1 MSISDSL
8 FGKKLSVINL
18 GLQSFAEAVT
28 AQGVQA
34 TQVEWKPPAGG
45 DPAALALL
53 DALARPEIRRRIEA
67 ANLKAAGLIIGAQ
80 PVLVDILPAREAI
93 PGMKKNLILHAGP
106 PVSWDRMCG
115 PVQGAVTGA
124 LIYEGMAGSVAEAK
138 RLAASGKIEFSPC
151 HHHQAVGPM
160 AGVVSWSMYVYVVKN
175 QAAGNTAFCTLNE
188 GLGKVLR
195 FGAYGEDV
203 IKRLK
208 WMETV
213 LAPGLQKAVRKSGGL
228 SVKDLTARAL
238 MMGDECHNR
247 NVAATSLFI
256 REIVPHLLASGL
268 DPETIRQIVLF
279 ISANDHTF
287 LNLSMAACKASTDP
301 LLGLKDSS
309 VVSAMARNGTEIGIR
324 IAALKDRWFTA
335 PAGMP
340 KGLYFPGFSE
350 ADSNPDLGDSTVSE
364 VAGIGGSAM
373 AAAPAIVKF
382 VGGSAS
388 DAIRFTKEMYD
399 ITTAEH
405 STYLIPGLDFRG
417 TPVGIDIRKV
427 VELNL
432 PPFINTG
439 IAHKDPG
446 VGQIGAGLLRAP
458 MECFRE
464 ALAAFAQMF

>member
-1 MSISDSL
+1 MTVSKSL
-8 FGKKLSVINL
+8 FNQKISVINL
-18 GLQSFAEAVT
+18 GLETFAESVR
-28 AQGVQA
+28 AQGVEA
-34 TQVEWKPPAGG
+34 TQVDWKPPAGG
-45 DPAALALL
+45 DPETIAIL
-53 DALARPEIRRRIEA
+53 DSLNRPEIRKRIEA
-67 ANLKAAGLIIGAQ
+67 ANTQAAGLIIGAQ
-80 PVLVDILPAREAI
+80 PVLIDILPAKEAI

-106 PVSWDRMCG
+106 PVSWERMCG
-115 PVQGAVTGA
+115 PVQGAVMGA

-138 RLAASGKIEFSPC
+138 QLAANGKIEFAPC

-160 AGVVSWSMYVYVVKN
+160 AGVVSSSMYVYVVKN
-175 QAAGNTAFCTLNE
+175 QSAGNTAFCTLNE

-195 FGAYGEDV
+195 FGAYSEDV

-213 LAPGLQKAVRKSGGL
+213 LAPALKKAVKKSGGIN
-228 SVKDLTARAL
+228 VKDLTARAL

-256 REIVPHLLASGL
+256 REIVPHLLAT
-268 DPETIRQIVLF
+268 DIDKETIRQVILF
-279 ISANDHTF
+279 ISANDHSF

-324 IAALKDRWFTA
+324 IAALGERWFTA

-350 ADSNPDLGDSTVSE
+350 KDSNPDLGDSTVSE

-382 VGGSAS
+382 VGGKAS
-388 DAIRFTKEMYD
+388 DAVRFTKEMYE

-405 STYLIPGLDFRG
+405 STYLIPGLNFRG
-417 TPVGIDIRKV
+417 TPIGIDIRKV

-432 PPFINTG
+432 VPFINTG

-464 ALAAFAQMF
+464 ALAAFARRF